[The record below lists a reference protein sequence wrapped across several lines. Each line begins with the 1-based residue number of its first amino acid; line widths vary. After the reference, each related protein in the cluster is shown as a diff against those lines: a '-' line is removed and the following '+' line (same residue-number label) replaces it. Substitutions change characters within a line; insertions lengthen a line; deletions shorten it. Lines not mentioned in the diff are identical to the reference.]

1 MTALL
6 FVKKYWKHLLVVAA
20 LLIVVFYVKGII
32 EDYGQRQY
40 EKGKQ
45 KADAIWTEKW
55 DEEARRH
62 NKEVEDLKAASTK
75 ASEELKKENKKREA
89 DLKKIIDDLK
99 AKNPNKSDWI
109 PDKNTVCTSAA
120 SESSKTES
128 KPLYDPVDGLLSVPL
143 GETFVDTWNTLNQT
157 LSDTHRALA
166 ESSPQPQ

>member
-1 MTALL
+1 M
-6 FVKKYWKHLLVVAA
+6 
-20 LLIVVFYVKGII
+20 
-32 EDYGQRQY
+32 
-40 EKGKQ
+40 
-45 KADAIWTEKW
+45 
-55 DEEARRH
+55 
-62 NKEVEDLKAASTK
+62 KAASTK

-89 DLKKIIDDLK
+89 GLKKIIDDLK

-109 PDKNTVCTSAA
+109 PDKNTVCTSEA